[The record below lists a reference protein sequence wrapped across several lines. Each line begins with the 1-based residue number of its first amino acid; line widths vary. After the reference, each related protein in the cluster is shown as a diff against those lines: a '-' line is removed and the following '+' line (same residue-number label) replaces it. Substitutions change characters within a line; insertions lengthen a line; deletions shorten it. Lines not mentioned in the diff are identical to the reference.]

1 MQLHLH
7 IDCCSWKANSFWRP
21 DDTQYFCADIRLGIV
36 SINNSF
42 LLYGNEGETCEAAAQ
57 CEFEEEERGKWE
69 WQAEREVVNSARQ
82 YPILRKIE
90 RTTHSKQ
97 DGIQSN
103 TLNGSAL
110 LLTKIWTNKRIGPL
124 TNILYK
130 ESIKME
136 LTKTWTNKRIEPLS
150 WLDRPP
156 LQLHSPHSYP
166 SLRNSQREMSW
177 WRSSNNRELSRQLH
191 DWAEQAQG
199 AGLCFLRWV
208 GKKCSFQKGSQ
219 LNLIGCVMP
228 KPLYEVSMWWG

>member
-42 LLYGNEGETCEAAAQ
+42 LLYGNEGETCEATAQ

-110 LLTKIWTNKRIGPL
+110 GLTKIWTNKRIGPL

-130 ESIKME
+130 ESIMME
-136 LTKTWTNKRIEPLS
+136 LFKTWTNKRIEPLS
-150 WLDRPP
+150 WLDCTTSSTSFPAQLSIFEKLPTRDVMVTQLQQSRALQTTAWLGWAGPRSRPMFP
-156 LQLHSPHSYP
+156 AL
-166 SLRNSQREMSW
+166 SW
-177 WRSSNNRELSRQLH
+177 
-191 DWAEQAQG
+191 
-199 AGLCFLRWV
+199 
-208 GKKCSFQKGSQ
+208 QK
-219 LNLIGCVMP
+219 M
-228 KPLYEVSMWWG
+228 

>member
-110 LLTKIWTNKRIGPL
+110 GLTKIWTNKRIGPL

-136 LTKTWTNKRIEPLS
+136 LTKTNWTIKLIGLYHLFNFIPRTAIHLWETPNARCHGDAAPTIES
-150 WLDRPP
+150 
-156 LQLHSPHSYP
+156 SPD
-166 SLRNSQREMSW
+166 NCMIG
-177 WRSSNNRELSRQLH
+177 LSRPK
-191 DWAEQAQG
+191 EQA
-199 AGLCFLRWV
+199 
-208 GKKCSFQKGSQ
+208 
-219 LNLIGCVMP
+219 
-228 KPLYEVSMWWG
+228 YVSCAELAKNVVFRKVHN